1 MKADFSSEMSKISMN
16 FMVKKSRKTFAESK
30 LLSAVTV
37 LQRDKKRHFLNFIYL
52 IINNLIF
59 KNWHWKV
66 PHFPPRRKKQ
76 CLWHCF
82 FRMKNQ
88 RQQFTNAIRFE
99 LEKHFLIPPKSPNCQ
114 LFHNIT
120 TRWKRFLLCFF
131 RPIQNFRIFASY
143 NFYTMY
149 SLYLKEIKSFL
160 SSVLGYVFIAVFLI
174 VAGLFLWVFPN
185 INNVIFA
192 GLSDIQGLFN
202 VAEFLFIFL
211 VPAITMRSFA
221 EERKSGTLELLFTKP
236 LTDNQIIGAKFLAC
250 LTLLVITLIPTLVYV
265 VTVYL
270 IGNPVGNIDM
280 GSTWGSYLGLILL
293 GSAFISIG
301 LFSSS
306 LTNNQIVAF
315 IIAALLCFIMFFAF
329 DFIYS
334 FDALGNFGYF
344 IKTLGIADHYS
355 SISKG
360 VVDSRDLIYFLSV
373 IFLFLFGTRIVLLS
387 RKW

>member
-1 MKADFSSEMSKISMN
+1 
-16 FMVKKSRKTFAESK
+16 
-30 LLSAVTV
+30 
-37 LQRDKKRHFLNFIYL
+37 
-52 IINNLIF
+52 
-59 KNWHWKV
+59 
-66 PHFPPRRKKQ
+66 
-76 CLWHCF
+76 
-82 FRMKNQ
+82 
-88 RQQFTNAIRFE
+88 
-99 LEKHFLIPPKSPNCQ
+99 
-114 LFHNIT
+114 
-120 TRWKRFLLCFF
+120 
-131 RPIQNFRIFASY
+131 
-143 NFYTMY
+143 MY

-160 SSVLGYVFIAVFLI
+160 SSVLGYIFIAVFLI

-192 GLSDIQGLFN
+192 SLSDIQGLFN

-221 EERKSGTLELLFTKP
+221 EEKKSGTLELLFTKP
-236 LTDNQIIGAKFLAC
+236 LTDNQIISAKFLAC

-280 GSTWGSYLGLILL
+280 GSTWGSYLGLVLL
-293 GSAFISIG
+293 GAAFIAIG

-306 LTNNQIVAF
+306 ITNNQIVAF

-334 FDALGNFGYF
+334 FSALGNFGYY
-344 IKTLGIADHYS
+344 IKTLGIAEHYS
-355 SISKG
+355 AISKG
-360 VVDSRDLIYFLSV
+360 VIDSRDLIYFLSV
-373 IFLFLFGTRIVLLS
+373 IFLFLFGTKIVLLN

>member
-1 MKADFSSEMSKISMN
+1 
-16 FMVKKSRKTFAESK
+16 
-30 LLSAVTV
+30 
-37 LQRDKKRHFLNFIYL
+37 LQVN
-52 IINNLIF
+52 
-59 KNWHWKV
+59 
-66 PHFPPRRKKQ
+66 
-76 CLWHCF
+76 
-82 FRMKNQ
+82 
-88 RQQFTNAIRFE
+88 
-99 LEKHFLIPPKSPNCQ
+99 
-114 LFHNIT
+114 
-120 TRWKRFLLCFF
+120 
-131 RPIQNFRIFASY
+131 SY
-143 NFYTMY
+143 NMY

-160 SSVLGYVFIAVFLI
+160 SSVLGYIFIAVFLI

-192 GLSDIQGLFN
+192 SLSDIQGLFN

-221 EERKSGTLELLFTKP
+221 EEKKSGTLELLFTKP
-236 LTDNQIIGAKFLAC
+236 LTDNQIISAKFLAC

-280 GSTWGSYLGLILL
+280 GSTWGSYLGLVLL
-293 GSAFISIG
+293 GAAFIAIG

-306 LTNNQIVAF
+306 ITNNQIVAF

-334 FDALGNFGYF
+334 FSALGNFGYY
-344 IKTLGIADHYS
+344 IKTLGIAEHYS
-355 SISKG
+355 AISKG
-360 VVDSRDLIYFLSV
+360 VIDSRDLIYFLSV
-373 IFLFLFGTRIVLLS
+373 IFLFLFGTKIVLLN

>member
-1 MKADFSSEMSKISMN
+1 
-16 FMVKKSRKTFAESK
+16 
-30 LLSAVTV
+30 
-37 LQRDKKRHFLNFIYL
+37 
-52 IINNLIF
+52 
-59 KNWHWKV
+59 
-66 PHFPPRRKKQ
+66 
-76 CLWHCF
+76 
-82 FRMKNQ
+82 
-88 RQQFTNAIRFE
+88 
-99 LEKHFLIPPKSPNCQ
+99 
-114 LFHNIT
+114 
-120 TRWKRFLLCFF
+120 
-131 RPIQNFRIFASY
+131 
-143 NFYTMY
+143 MY

-160 SSVLGYVFIAVFLI
+160 SSILGYVFIIVYLI

-185 INNVIFA
+185 INNIIFA
-192 GLSDIQGLFN
+192 GLSDIHGLFT
-202 VAEFLFIFL
+202 VSEFLFIFL

-221 EERKSGTLELLFTKP
+221 EEKKSGTLELLFTKP

-250 LTLLVITLIPTLVYV
+250 LTLLVITLIPTLIYV
-265 VTVYL
+265 ITVYL

-301 LFSSS
+301 LFASS

-315 IIAALLCFIMFFAF
+315 IVAALLCFIMFFAF

-360 VVDSRDLIYFLSV
+360 VVDSRDLVYFFSLD
-373 IFLFLFGTRIVLLS
+373 FLFLLGTKIVLLS

>member
-1 MKADFSSEMSKISMN
+1 MQVN
-16 FMVKKSRKTFAESK
+16 
-30 LLSAVTV
+30 
-37 LQRDKKRHFLNFIYL
+37 
-52 IINNLIF
+52 
-59 KNWHWKV
+59 
-66 PHFPPRRKKQ
+66 
-76 CLWHCF
+76 
-82 FRMKNQ
+82 
-88 RQQFTNAIRFE
+88 
-99 LEKHFLIPPKSPNCQ
+99 
-114 LFHNIT
+114 
-120 TRWKRFLLCFF
+120 
-131 RPIQNFRIFASY
+131 SY
-143 NFYTMY
+143 NMY

-160 SSVLGYVFIAVFLI
+160 SSVLGYIFIAVFLI

-192 GLSDIQGLFN
+192 SLSDIQGLFN

-221 EERKSGTLELLFTKP
+221 EEKKSGTLELLFTKP
-236 LTDNQIIGAKFLAC
+236 LTDNQIISAKFLAC

-280 GSTWGSYLGLILL
+280 GSTWGSYLGLVLL
-293 GSAFISIG
+293 GAAFIAIG

-306 LTNNQIVAF
+306 ITNNQIVAF

-334 FDALGNFGYF
+334 FSALGNFGYY
-344 IKTLGIADHYS
+344 IKTLGIAEHYS
-355 SISKG
+355 AISKG
-360 VVDSRDLIYFLSV
+360 VIDSRDLIYFLSV
-373 IFLFLFGTRIVLLS
+373 IFLFLFGTKIVLLN

>member
-1 MKADFSSEMSKISMN
+1 MQVN
-16 FMVKKSRKTFAESK
+16 
-30 LLSAVTV
+30 
-37 LQRDKKRHFLNFIYL
+37 
-52 IINNLIF
+52 
-59 KNWHWKV
+59 
-66 PHFPPRRKKQ
+66 
-76 CLWHCF
+76 
-82 FRMKNQ
+82 
-88 RQQFTNAIRFE
+88 
-99 LEKHFLIPPKSPNCQ
+99 
-114 LFHNIT
+114 
-120 TRWKRFLLCFF
+120 
-131 RPIQNFRIFASY
+131 SY
-143 NFYTMY
+143 NMY

-160 SSVLGYVFIAVFLI
+160 SSVLGYIFIAVFLI

-221 EERKSGTLELLFTKP
+221 EEKKSGTLELLFTKP

-265 VTVYL
+265 ITVYL
-270 IGNPVGNIDM
+270 IGNPIGNIDM

-293 GSAFISIG
+293 GSSFIAIG

-306 LTNNQIVAF
+306 ITNNQIVAF

-334 FDALGNFGYF
+334 FSALGNFGYY
-344 IKTLGIADHYS
+344 IKTLGIAEHYS
-355 SISKG
+355 AISKG
-360 VVDSRDLIYFLSV
+360 VIDSRDLIYFFSV
-373 IFLFLFGTRIVLLS
+373 IFLFLFGTKIVLLN